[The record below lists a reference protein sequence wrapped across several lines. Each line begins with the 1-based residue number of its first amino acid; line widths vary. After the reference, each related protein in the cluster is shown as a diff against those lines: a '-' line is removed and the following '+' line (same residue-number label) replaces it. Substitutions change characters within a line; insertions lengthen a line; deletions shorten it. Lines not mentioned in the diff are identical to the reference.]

1 MKSHFFKKVNIY
13 TFIVCLFLSA
23 IVFTPVDSN
32 SECPVK
38 SRSIELGVEYP
49 GITVEKGDSVNM
61 DLIIYNRGCT
71 NESVHLQILRQPK
84 DWKTSIKT
92 FQYQV
97 SDIYVPAGQEKNLT
111 FDAVPEKSV
120 RPGKYAFEISARTN
134 DGKFQLKQPVHVN
147 IIKKTGKKEKDSG
160 VRLTSSYPELKG
172 PTDGEFEFSME
183 VNSQLEKDAI
193 FDLSA
198 RGPGG
203 WDINFKP
210 AYESKY
216 ISSLRIKSGQNS
228 TVALQVKPPMSAKIG
243 EYPINILIQSGDAK
257 TEAEFKV
264 ILTGTYSIEAGTSS
278 GLLSLDARAGKESK
292 VSIYVKNTGS
302 ASQQNI
308 KLMSFKPENWDVK
321 FEPETI
327 DILEPNDMKQVEII
341 IEPYEDSLVGDYSIS
356 ASIEGEKVDKTIEF
370 RVTVKASTAWA
381 WVGIFIIMAVISG
394 LAFLFQRMGRR

>member
-1 MKSHFFKKVNIY
+1 MTTHFLRKVNIY
-13 TFIVCLFLSA
+13 TFIVCLFSSM
-23 IVFTPVDSN
+23 IFTPLCVSSD
-32 SECPVK
+32 CPKK
-38 SRSIELGVEYP
+38 SRSIEMGVEYP
-49 GITVEKGDSVNM
+49 GITVEKDDTISM
-61 DLIIYNRGCT
+61 DLVIYNRGCS
-71 NESVHLQILRQPK
+71 NESVHIQMLRQPK

-92 FQYQV
+92 YQYQV
-97 SDIYVPAGQEKNLT
+97 SDLYVPAGQEKNLT
-111 FDAVPEKSV
+111 FDAIPGKSV
-120 RPGKYAFEISARTN
+120 RPGKYAFEISARTK
-134 DGKFQLKQPVHVN
+134 DGQFQLRQPVHVT
-147 IIKKTGKKEKDSG
+147 IIEKTDKKERDSG
-160 VRLTSSYPELKG
+160 VRLSTSYPELRG

-198 RGPGG
+198 RGPSG

-264 ILTGTYSIEAGTSS
+264 ILTGTYSIEAGTPS
-278 GLLSLDARAGKESK
+278 GLLSLDARAGKKSTL
-292 VSIYVKNTGS
+292 SIYVKNTGS
-302 ASQQNI
+302 ATHHNI
-308 KLMSFKPENWDVK
+308 KFMSFKPENWKVS
-321 FEPETI
+321 FTPEAL
-327 DILEPNDMKQVEII
+327 DILEPNDIKQVEIS
-341 IEPYEDSLVGDYSIS
+341 IEPYDDALVGDYSIS
-356 ASIEGEKVDKTIEF
+356 TNVEGEKIDKTIEF
-370 RVTVKASTAWA
+370 RVTVKASSAWA